1 MTTDL
6 KSKVA
11 WITGGG
17 SGIGLA
23 GALELAKA
31 GAHVV
36 ISGRTAAT
44 NASAERALNAVGSA
58 EAISLDVA
66 DKHAVKAA
74 ADAILAKHGRI
85 DILVNSAGTNATKRN
100 FDVVTTDAWDD
111 VVAINLSGLF
121 YCCHA
126 VLPSMRA
133 QQDGLIINVSSWA
146 GAYPTKLTGP
156 AYNATKRAVIA
167 LTESIN
173 MEECRH
179 GIRASSILPG
189 EVATPIL
196 DKRPIPPSAER
207 RARMAQPEDLGQAIL
222 FIATM
227 PWLRFPE
234 RQGVNIDEYPHLKKW
249 RDSLLARPA
258 VERALKVLADRRRT
272 EMTKEQKENLFGA
285 TQYAKR

>member
-1 MTTDL
+1 MGAL
-6 KSKVA
+6 NGKVA

-23 GALELAKA
+23 GAIELVKA

-36 ISGRTAAT
+36 VSGRTAAT
-44 NASAERALNAVGSA
+44 NESALATLSALGAA
-58 EAISLDVA
+58 ESTLLDVA
-66 DKHAVKAA
+66 DKAAVASTA
-74 ADAILAKHGRI
+74 RAIIERHGRI
-85 DILVNSAGTNATKRN
+85 DILVNSAGTNATARN
-100 FDVVTTDAWDD
+100 FDVVTTDSWDD

-133 QQDGLIINVSSWA
+133 QRDGLIINVSSWA
-146 GAYPTKLTGP
+146 GRWPSKLTGP
-156 AYNATKRAVIA
+156 AYNATKRAVVA

-173 MEECRH
+173 IEECGH

-196 DKRPIPPSAER
+196 DKRPVPPKPER
-207 RARMAQPEDLGQAIL
+207 RARMAQPEDLGAAIL

-227 PWLRFPE
+227 PPRTCVNELVITPTLNRFYTGELP
-234 RQGVNIDEYPHLKKW
+234 
-249 RDSLLARPA
+249 
-258 VERALKVLADRRRT
+258 
-272 EMTKEQKENLFGA
+272 
-285 TQYAKR
+285 

>member
-1 MTTDL
+1 MSANL
-6 KSKVA
+6 KGKVA

-23 GALELAKA
+23 GAIELVKA

-36 ISGRTAAT
+36 ISGRTKETNDAA
-44 NASAERALNAVGSA
+44 EKALKKLGSA
-58 EAISLDVA
+58 EAILLDVA
-66 DKHAVKAA
+66 DKKAVKAA

-100 FDVVTTDAWDD
+100 FDVVSAEAWDD

-121 YCCHA
+121 YCVHS
-126 VLPSMRA
+126 VLPAMRK

-146 GAYPTKLTGP
+146 GRFASRLTGP

-173 MEECRH
+173 MEECVN
-179 GIRASSILPG
+179 GIRASSVLPG

-196 DKRPIPPSAER
+196 RKRPVPPSKEEQD
-207 RARMAQPEDLGQAIL
+207 RMTQAEDLGQAIL
-222 FIATM
+222 FIAAM
-227 PWLRFPE
+227 PARTCVNELIIAPTWNRFYLGGLETP
-234 RQGVNIDEYPHLKKW
+234 KK
-249 RDSLLARPA
+249 
-258 VERALKVLADRRRT
+258 
-272 EMTKEQKENLFGA
+272 
-285 TQYAKR
+285 